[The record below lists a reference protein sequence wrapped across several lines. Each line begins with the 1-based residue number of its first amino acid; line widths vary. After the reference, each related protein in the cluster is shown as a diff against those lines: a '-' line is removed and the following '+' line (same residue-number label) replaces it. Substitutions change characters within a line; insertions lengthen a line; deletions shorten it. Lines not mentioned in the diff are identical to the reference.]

1 MRDNVRLGRIAGVG
15 VGLNWSLIAMV
26 AIVGVELAKNRFPFD
41 AAGYSNSS
49 YIVAGFLTAAVL
61 LLGVLLHE
69 LGHAILARRFGL
81 KVDGITLSWMGGVT
95 RIQGEAARPG
105 EELAVAG
112 VGPLVSAAF
121 GGLLLALR
129 VIVDSAG
136 AGKLLASALLWLGGI
151 NLFLA
156 IFNLLPAAPLDG
168 GRVLHAV
175 VWAFSKDRWRA
186 TRVAATTGVLLGVI
200 MVVLG
205 FAIIAQSA
213 ASRSRELDGILVA
226 AIGWW
231 ILGSARAELTFGA
244 IHHALDGVTMS
255 DIMRPVGSAP
265 GWITVRAFADG
276 YAAGR
281 PGWVWLLEGW
291 GGGYSG
297 AILGDSLA
305 AVPLPQWD
313 LVRPMDLAVPI
324 ADTTGAGPHEDALT
338 VMKRRDE
345 KKVIFVV
352 DGGRTVGAVLA
363 TDVDALVRMG
373 GSRTPAPSWSAV
385 AGGWQKPHLGE

>member
-1 MRDNVRLGRIAGVG
+1 MRDTVRLGRIAGVG

-26 AIVGVELAKNRFPFD
+26 AIVAVELAKNRFRFD
-41 AAGYSNSS
+41 APGYSNAS
-49 YIVAGFLTAAVL
+49 YVVAGFVTAAVL

-69 LGHAILARRFGL
+69 LGHAVLARRFGL

-95 RIQGEAARPG
+95 RIQGEAARPAA
-105 EELAVAG
+105 EFAVAG
-112 VGPLVSAAF
+112 IGPLVSAAF
-121 GGLLLALR
+121 GGLLLVVRVLVEQAGGGSLTVAAL
-129 VIVDSAG
+129 G
-136 AGKLLASALLWLGGI
+136 WLAGI
-151 NLFLA
+151 NVFLA

-168 GRVLHAV
+168 GRVLHSA
-175 VWAFSKDRWRA
+175 VWAIGRDRWRA
-186 TRVAATTGVLLGVI
+186 TRAAGITGIGLGAI
-200 MVVLG
+200 MVVVG
-205 FAIIAQSA
+205 FAMITGRLNS
-213 ASRSRELDGILVA
+213 LDGLLVA

-231 ILGSARAELTFGA
+231 ILGSARAELAIGA
-244 IHHALDGVTMS
+244 VHHALDGVRMS

-297 AILGDSLA
+297 AILGDSLS

-313 LVRPMDLAVPI
+313 MVRPVDLAVSI
-324 ADTTGAGPHEDALT
+324 SDTTGAGPSEEALT
-338 VMKRRDE
+338 VMRRRGGKE
-345 KKVIFVV
+345 VIFVV

-373 GSRTPAPSWSAV
+373 GSGAPAPWWGAV
-385 AGGWQKPHLGE
+385 AGSWQKPRLGE

>member
-1 MRDNVRLGRIAGVG
+1 MRDTVRLGRIAGVR

-26 AIVGVELAKNRFPFD
+26 AIVGIELARNRFPFD
-41 AAGYSNSS
+41 APGYSNAS
-49 YIVAGFLTAAVL
+49 YDVAGFATAAVL

-69 LGHAILARRFGL
+69 LGHAVLARRFGL
-81 KVDGITLSWMGGVT
+81 TVDGITLSWMGGVT

-105 EELAVAG
+105 AEFAVAG
-112 VGPLVSAAF
+112 VGPFVSAAF
-121 GGLLLALR
+121 GGLLLVVRVLVERSGGGDLMVAAL
-129 VIVDSAG
+129 G
-136 AGKLLASALLWLGGI
+136 WLAGI
-151 NLFLA
+151 NVFLA

-168 GRVLHAV
+168 GRVLHSV
-175 VWAFSKDRWRA
+175 VWAIGRDRWRA
-186 TRVAATTGVLLGVI
+186 TRAAGITGVGLGAI
-200 MVVLG
+200 MVVVG
-205 FAIIAQSA
+205 FAMITGRLNA
-213 ASRSRELDGILVA
+213 LDGLLVA

-231 ILGSARAELTFGA
+231 ILGSARAELNFGA
-244 IHHALDGVTMS
+244 IHHALDGVHMA

-324 ADTTGAGPHEDALT
+324 AETAGAGPHEDALT
-338 VMKRRDE
+338 VMRRRDGKE
-345 KKVIFVV
+345 VIFVV
-352 DGGRTVGAVLA
+352 DDGRTVGAVLA

-373 GSRTPAPSWSAV
+373 GSKSAAPWWGAV
-385 AGGWQKPHLGE
+385 AGGWQKPRLGE